1 MKLEFISKSLTYL
14 NSEPLK
20 TLVVL
25 GNSNGAYVP
34 VLFEKEDIEKSDAEL
49 FLMALDTLYEEN
61 FPDRAE
67 REKFNKVDDKLK
79 RQQELNESNREL
91 LVQVST
97 ISEIL
102 VTLAIST
109 SGGMEPNAYSKVA
122 EFIKPLVNDHRY
134 VNNDIV
140 SMPYPFD
147 TNPKWPKG
155 TPTILKFSMP
165 PADGYTY
172 KGQKVEDLL
181 RTGAATVV
189 LPRLG

>member
-1 MKLEFISKSLTYL
+1 M
-14 NSEPLK
+14 
-20 TLVVL
+20 
-25 GNSNGAYVP
+25 P

-67 REKFNKVDDKLK
+67 KEKFNKVDDKLK

-91 LVQVST
+91 LIQVST

-109 SGGMEPNAYSKVA
+109 TGGMDANAYSKVA
-122 EFIKPLVNDHRY
+122 EFIKPLVVDHRY

-165 PADGYTY
+165 AEDGYTY

>member
-67 REKFNKVDDKLK
+67 KEKFNKVDDKLK

-122 EFIKPLVNDHRY
+122 EFLKPLVKDHRY
-134 VNNDIV
+134 ENNDIV

-155 TPTILKFSMP
+155 TPTILKFSR
-165 PADGYTY
+165 PAAEGYTY

-181 RTGAATVV
+181 RTGVATVV

>member
-67 REKFNKVDDKLK
+67 KEKFNKVDDKLK

-109 SGGMEPNAYSKVA
+109 SGGMEPNAYNKVA

-165 PADGYTY
+165 AADGYTY

-181 RTGAATVV
+181 RTGSATVV